1 MTTATRSPMQRLLG
15 AHLACVGAA
24 TGAVWGALGVCL
36 ADDGA
41 ARAALSGA
49 AHGWGVPGGTVAPAG
64 GAAAECG
71 RARLPGRRAHPPRC
85 GRAAADDA

>member
-49 AHGWGVPGGTVAPAG
+49 AHGWGVPGGTVAPAD
-64 GAAAECG
+64 
-71 RARLPGRRAHPPRC
+71 RKSVV
-85 GRAAADDA
+85 

>member
-36 ADDGA
+36 ADDG
-41 ARAALSGA
+41 
-49 AHGWGVPGGTVAPAG
+49 
-64 GAAAECG
+64 EIG
-71 RARLPGRRAHPPRC
+71 RAHV
-85 GRAAADDA
+85 

>member
-24 TGAVWGALGVCL
+24 TGAVWGALGVYL

-49 AHGWGVPGGTVAPAG
+49 AHGWGPRT
-64 GAAAECG
+64 GA
-71 RARLPGRRAHPPRC
+71 RC
-85 GRAAADDA
+85 PTTTTRTGA